1 MRRAALM
8 TTYIITNLSEAETA
22 LDYFNGFH
30 DGFIKQ
36 LALISHDQFEGRG
49 VQASGERLT
58 LEIAF
63 AHYNYQQDSK
73 PVDQRIRARFFKVMN
88 VAIDF
93 SGLSTEWSVNYLKLF
108 ETQRTLEDGHNESCL
123 GANLVQSRLNSDRE
137 WELHEDIRFTFSQA
151 EFEEL

>member
-1 MRRAALM
+1 M
-8 TTYIITNLSEAETA
+8 TTYIIKNLSEAEAA

-36 LALISHDQFEGRG
+36 LTLISHDQFEVRG
-49 VQASGERLT
+49 VQASGGGLT
-58 LEIAF
+58 LEITF

-73 PVDQRIRARFFKVMN
+73 PVDQLIRASFFKVMN

-93 SGLSTEWSVNYLKLF
+93 SGLSYEWSVNHLTFF
-108 ETQRTLEDGHNESCL
+108 ETQRALEDGHNESCL
-123 GANLVQSRLNSDRE
+123 GANLVQSRLNSQRE

>member
-1 MRRAALM
+1 M
-8 TTYIITNLSEAETA
+8 TIYIINNLGEAEAA

-36 LALISHDQFEGRG
+36 LTLISHDQFEARG
-49 VQASGERLT
+49 VQAGGGGLRLKIT
-58 LEIAF
+58 F

-73 PVDQRIRARFFKVMN
+73 PVDQLIKTSFFKVMN

-93 SGLSTEWSVNYLKLF
+93 SGLSYEWSVNHLNFF
-108 ETQRTLEDGHNESCL
+108 ETQRALEDGQEVACL
-123 GANLVQSRLNSDRE
+123 GLSLVQSRLNPRRE
-137 WELHEDIRFTFSQA
+137 WELHDDVRCTFSRA